1 MSPGE
6 RDLGALLRG
15 LDPVLHPEELVWCTV
30 PHGAVVPE
38 LPATAVFARVEEDE
52 GVTLIVRSDDAARA
66 GLVGE
71 VPSRRIEMRV
81 ASSIEAVGMTAAMS
95 GALAADGLSANVVAA
110 FHHDHVLVPAGDA
123 EAAWATLVEL
133 TAPATLRAAAPDDAD
148 DLWTYVGWAGEAL
161 DGRGEGEDPRTV
173 PKLQRYVAGFGTR
186 PGDLGVVA
194 DGPAGR
200 TVGAAWVRLL
210 VGDEQADETFV
221 DDATPELAIACRP
234 SQRGRGL
241 GDALMDAVLGAC
253 RAAGTAAVVL
263 SVREGNPARRLYER
277 HGFAVV
283 GTVSNR
289 IGGRSDKML
298 CRLAGSRGPRRS

>member
-1 MSPGE
+1 MAAE
-6 RDLGALLRG
+6 RDLAALLRG
-15 LDPVLHPEELVWCTV
+15 LDPVLHAEELVWCTV
-30 PHGAVVPE
+30 PHGAPVPE
-38 LPATAVFARVEEDE
+38 VPAFARVVEDE
-52 GVTLIVRSDDAARA
+52 GTTLVVRADDAARV

-71 VPSRRIEMRV
+71 VPSRRIELRV
-81 ASSIEAVGMTAAMS
+81 HSSIEAVGMTAAMS

-110 FHHDHVLVPAGDA
+110 FHHDHVLVPAADA

-133 TAPATLRAAAPDDAD
+133 TAPAALRLATAADAD

-161 DGRGEGEDPRTV
+161 DRRGEGDDPRAI
-173 PKLQRYVAGFGTR
+173 PGLRRYVAGFGTR

-200 TVGAAWVRLL
+200 TVGAAWVRRL
-210 VGDEQADETFV
+210 VGDERADETFV

-241 GDALMDAVLGAC
+241 GDALLAAVLDAC
-253 RAAGTAAVVL
+253 RAAGTAQVVL
-263 SVREGNPARRLYER
+263 SVREGNAARRLYER

-283 GTVSNR
+283 GTVTNR
-289 IGGRSDKML
+289 VGGRSDKML
-298 CRLAGSRGPRRS
+298 LRLDGVPGATARG